1 MFSYFVFFWGLI
13 RKGLCTP
20 IKHIPSAGNNPDWTP
35 KVVRMSGVF
44 TFDPSREASLLA
56 SSSVEALLNSR
67 SDAESDAQQ
76 DTVDA
81 TLSLKGAR
89 KEPAQLEVFES
100 QADCLAGV
108 AKANRMSLTIA
119 LPSNGKTDL
128 WQCSNASG
136 KGQDQTPN
144 LLPIQDQS
152 RLRLQMVKKG
162 KDFHLNLYGSGTC
175 DGSAATGFHM
185 KGGKEQVDK
194 FRKGLCIGIGKSVLT

>member
-1 MFSYFVFFWGLI
+1 M
-13 RKGLCTP
+13 K
-20 IKHIPSAGNNPDWTP
+20 
-35 KVVRMSGVF
+35 MSGVF

-67 SDAESDAQQ
+67 SEAESDAQQ

-108 AKANRMSLTIA
+108 AKTNRMSLTIA

-128 WQCSNASG
+128 WQCNNASG

-162 KDFHLNLYGSGTC
+162 KEDFHLNLYGSGTC
-175 DGSAATGFHM
+175 DGSAATKFHI
-185 KGGKEQVDK
+185 KGEKKQVEK
-194 FRKGLCIGIGKSVLT
+194 FRKGLCIGIGNLVLT